1 MLKATKCINL
11 PVLITNNYE
20 VLTMG
25 KSLHWVFYIALYCS
39 LKEIQ
44 IMFKK
49 NWKFKFLWRK
59 LMGLGCNYASETSI
73 PRIAEPG
80 SYGSNF
86 STIPTSVW
94 LEMHCSTGERGWSLS
109 QQTLQVL
116 QSKWVMGNALQPIKY
131 LDEIQQTL
139 KSELAVNH
147 A

>member
-1 MLKATKCINL
+1 
-11 PVLITNNYE
+11 
-20 VLTMG
+20 
-25 KSLHWVFYIALYCS
+25 
-39 LKEIQ
+39 
-44 IMFKK
+44 
-49 NWKFKFLWRK
+49 
-59 LMGLGCNYASETSI
+59 MGLGCNYASETSI
-73 PRIAEPG
+73 PCIAEPG
-80 SYGSNF
+80 SSGSNF

-94 LEMHCSTGERGWSLS
+94 LEMHCFTGERDWSLS